1 MLCQLDFKNSRKL
14 DQAKVRL
21 ATKKERMESET
32 TAQIEEG
39 NSFPE
44 PECSRQL
51 TRSQIP
57 TIHDQHLCVWCMK
70 PDNSKNTRDPFRKM
84 ELDAAWNRFK
94 IHTVYI
100 DDENLRDC
108 LVALIDSTPNP
119 FAAEIWYHESCF
131 KRYLRPTYDISD
143 SRTIQIQ
150 NIRLPEIDQL
160 FLEHKEN
167 Y

>member
-32 TAQIEEG
+32 MAQIEEG

-70 PDNSKNTRDPFRKM
+70 PDIVGA
-84 ELDAAWNRFK
+84 ELLLLLLFQILLAFQ
-94 IHTVYI
+94 
-100 DDENLRDC
+100 NLH
-108 LVALIDSTPNP
+108 
-119 FAAEIWYHESCF
+119 FQH
-131 KRYLRPTYDISD
+131 
-143 SRTIQIQ
+143 
-150 NIRLPEIDQL
+150 
-160 FLEHKEN
+160 
-167 Y
+167 